1 MISSVVTPK
10 MEANLMMLGSV
21 GTLSPLIHLE
31 TSDSWIFILMANS
44 RCDISLSNNFLLRY
58 LWNIL
63 PFLCVVFVC
72 FYFSNGF
79 HHFPVLSIFL
89 TCHFFS
95 FFCCL
100 VNLARLLLFHL
111 VKTSRQKTQN
121 NSTQEKPCTSHLKN
135 STLLCTH

>member
-10 MEANLMMLGSV
+10 MEANLIMLGRV
-21 GTLSPLIHLE
+21 GTRSPLIHLE
-31 TSDSWIFILMANS
+31 TSDSWIFILIAS
-44 RCDISLSNNFLLRY
+44 SLWLISLSNNFLLRY

-95 FFCCL
+95 FFFLPCQHGKIIIIPSCQ
-100 VNLARLLLFHL
+100 N
-111 VKTSRQKTQN
+111 VKTKTQN